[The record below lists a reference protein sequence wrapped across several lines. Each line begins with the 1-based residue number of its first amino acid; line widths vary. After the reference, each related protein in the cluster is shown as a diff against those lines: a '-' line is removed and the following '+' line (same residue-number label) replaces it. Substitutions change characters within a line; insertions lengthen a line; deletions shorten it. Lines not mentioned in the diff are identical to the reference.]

1 MFLLAAPAR
10 SYPALVPE
18 PTPAPTSAPVDL
30 APLHLPIAFL
40 AFLAVF
46 SLSRCVL
53 PARHLMLTG
62 KYGAPGS
69 NGRGKRAKT
78 ETWLS
83 FRITWQAPPAP
94 DPAPSQADAKP
105 QLAPG
110 RGARPRTPHASSLP
124 SAHSGTRQTLPPPGP
139 APSQAD
145 AKPQM
150 APGPGARP
158 RPPLPPAFKSHP
170 PVSMAKIIMVRHV
183 RIVLFF
189 VPSLF
194 LFFSPPSAARPF
206 ILRLPPPPPSRV
218 SRLSIVLHSFLS
230 CLTHPP
236 VPPRTHVSLPLPSSL
251 PPLPLP
257 TSFSA
262 VAPATDVPPR
272 PLHPRHVTVSNY
284 PIFHYI
290 SFSAHCPPT
299 THNLSHI
306 PPVSLSSY
314 RLLITPRPRHLLI
327 PRRSPLPPSSHLVPY
342 PSPLVLSPPTFTP
355 SPLHSTLPPVPFPPS
370 FTIPSPPLLLFSP

>member
-10 SYPALVPE
+10 GYPALVPE

-46 SLSRCVL
+46 SLFRCVL

-124 SAHSGTRQTLPPPGP
+124 STHSGTRQTLPPPGP

-170 PVSMAKIIMVRHV
+170 PVSMAKIIMVRHMF
-183 RIVLFF
+183 RR
-189 VPSLF
+189 PTAPAG
-194 LFFSPPSAARPF
+194 PPLA
-206 ILRLPPPPPSRV
+206 PPPPPPPLPMRMRPST
-218 SRLSIVLHSFLS
+218 STSLP
-230 CLTHPP
+230 PP
-236 VPPRTHVSLPLPSSL
+236 VPTSVPAPVPVPVRTVSRRATVPPMSMPASTSL
-251 PPLPLP
+251 STRPPARAPPGAGCPVSCAYASVSDARRPVLCTCAVPAGRLP
-257 TSFSA
+257 THMQTSA
-262 VAPATDVPPR
+262 AGRPRPCPACSCSCPASGVDAEVAPAPDAGVGEGADVGI
-272 PLHPRHVTVSNY
+272 V
-284 PIFHYI
+284 
-290 SFSAHCPPT
+290 
-299 THNLSHI
+299 
-306 PPVSLSSY
+306 
-314 RLLITPRPRHLLI
+314 
-327 PRRSPLPPSSHLVPY
+327 
-342 PSPLVLSPPTFTP
+342 
-355 SPLHSTLPPVPFPPS
+355 
-370 FTIPSPPLLLFSP
+370 